1 MAKLSVTGVG
11 SDYSDKNVQAFERL
25 SNAAT
30 IAAGA
35 MLSLGSA
42 VYFAYQPERD
52 ETWLQSV
59 RRYWRDTWR
68 MMRAVDW
75 TADNWRELQAQWW
88 AYNHDTVAMPIT
100 TGKTSAVIGRAISEN
115 TMLLTFGG
123 DE

>member
-1 MAKLSVTGVG
+1 MAQLSL
-11 SDYSDKNVQAFERL
+11 AFQRL

-35 MLSLGSA
+35 TLSLGQA
-42 VYFAYQPERD
+42 VYLAYQPKRD

>member
-1 MAKLSVTGVG
+1 MANLSL
-11 SDYSDKNVQAFERL
+11 AFERL

-35 MLSLGSA
+35 TLALGQA
-42 VYFAYQPERD
+42 VYLAYQPKRD

-68 MMRAVDW
+68 MMRTVDW

-88 AYNHDTVAMPIT
+88 TYNHDTVAMPIT
-100 TGKTSAVIGRAISEN
+100 TGNPSAVIGRAIDAN
-115 TMLLTFGG
+115 TLEVRIGG
-123 DE
+123 ER